1 MFIFQKEELKRVS
14 PLLLFWAVYTAA
26 FFLWAKT
33 FFYTLP
39 FLLGLLIAIFVQP
52 AIRFLERKFHWNHA
66 AATATMV
73 LVFLAA
79 LFTVLVILSVIA
91 VQEITAFL
99 MQASENDF
107 AEFSQPVSDFLNKI
121 GEYLQKFDL
130 TFWEQNKEA
139 ILEQLQNSMELIL
152 GLLGMALNFFSS
164 LPAVITMLIVTVV
177 SAFFLARDLEKL
189 KLWLKTL
196 FNSTIATHMKTAARS
211 TSGVGQ
217 KYIFSYLFL
226 YFITFCETYV
236 ILKIL
241 SLSYPLSTAFFT
253 AVADVLP
260 VLGPGFVFL
269 PLILYQLLIGQYTKA
284 LGILIGWGIISL
296 IRQIME
302 PKLISSTIKIHPLA
316 MLAAIYFS
324 LAGKNLWILFYIM
337 GLFMLYSIFRETGA
351 LPTVIE
357 NAKEN
362 CETAAEK

>member
-1 MFIFQKEELKRVS
+1 MLIFQKEELKRIS
-14 PLLLFWAVYTAA
+14 PLFLFWAVYTAA

-52 AIRFLERKFHWNHA
+52 AIRLLERKFHWNHGVS
-66 AATATMV
+66 TAVTV
-73 LVFLAA
+73 FVFLAA
-79 LFTVLVILSVIA
+79 LFTVLVVLSVIA
-91 VQEITAFL
+91 VQEISAFL
-99 MQASENDF
+99 MQASENGF
-107 AEFSQPVSDFLNKI
+107 AEFSQPVSNFLNKI
-121 GEYLQKFDL
+121 EEYLQKFDL
-130 TFWEQNKEA
+130 SFWEQNKEA
-139 ILEQLQNSMELIL
+139 ILEQLQKSMDLIL
-152 GLLGMALNFFSS
+152 GFLGVVLNFFSS

-189 KLWLKTL
+189 KCWLKAL
-196 FNSTIATHMKTAARS
+196 FSSSMAAHMRTAAKS
-211 TSGVGQ
+211 TGGVGQ

-269 PLILYQLLIGQYTKA
+269 PLILYQLLIGQYAKA

-296 IRQIME
+296 IRQILE
-302 PKLISSTIKIHPLA
+302 PRLISSTIKIHPLA

-324 LAGKNLWILFYIM
+324 LAGKSLWILFYIM
-337 GLFMLYSIFRETGA
+337 GLFMLYSVFREAGA
-351 LPTVIE
+351 LPAVIE
-357 NAKEN
+357 NEAKSCEN
-362 CETAAEK
+362 APEK